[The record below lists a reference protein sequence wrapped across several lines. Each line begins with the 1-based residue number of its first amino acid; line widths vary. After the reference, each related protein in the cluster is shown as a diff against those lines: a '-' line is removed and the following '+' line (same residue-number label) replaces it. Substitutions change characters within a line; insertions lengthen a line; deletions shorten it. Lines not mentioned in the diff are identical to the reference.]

1 MAPRSIYVINFPVG
15 RCRVFRYG
23 ASSFSLPTSPSVGHP
38 ELNHVFT
45 GLRNAKR
52 KHANTRNVLKS
63 YITTFLDQL
72 SSTWTHKMNM
82 DWHDSINPFFTTSS
96 GSSSYGNGNSSR
108 SGGSSDR
115 IMENP
120 LKIDTNSSFFPS
132 SIFKPI
138 PLPDDILGFDPLPQ
152 SQVHDVQQRQVPP
165 LPPAEGFNASFDLE
179 KYLKSDLD
187 EELDAENLDN
197 DFLDANLQFNMN
209 FPNMDSKET
218 DIEKV
223 LLDLGISEVPKQNV
237 SPEQPPVTETPHAP
251 GHKRKI
257 SGSGIFGFVGVG
269 ENTQLSIP
277 GIEPVTFINKKPQYK
292 DVTNF
297 DNLGPSYINGN
308 RNSTA
313 TDAATIS
320 KDNYAKVNSSSAN
333 LDNFIPNVSLT
344 NLQAPITP
352 VKQVQNREK
361 PEYYVSSGN
370 PVSYKFPPSPPKGTF
385 EPTENANREYPPNKS
400 YSAQELQNL
409 RQLSKSKSQ
418 QQMRQPTIV
427 STNHHH
433 PKSPLPTPLP
443 TSPLNSV
450 AMSSPLKEMFQ
461 TPKTGSPKKVLPLSQ
476 LQAQS
481 QFQVRLNKQLRD
493 PDDTSIIDDDKDK
506 TISAMNTPLKLKLS
520 AEMLQ
525 TPTKS
530 KFTNLGWDPTMG
542 PKKPH
547 MFTQRILKS
556 PKRSPI
562 RKKPTITSTLATGTL
577 DKYFEGPTAEGKFVC
592 RFFDQEIQGVCN
604 REFGRISNAR
614 AHIQTH
620 LSDRPFVCEECGKA
634 FVRNHDLRRH
644 QKGHS
649 VASNIC
655 PCGKRFPRSD
665 ALKRHRFRNICVG
678 GIPRNNGV
686 FKPCTHGHS
695 HSHASDKMTTM
706 AQINSKNKNNQKITE
721 KLLGD
726 INKEGQPI
734 IRETI
739 FTSQQE
745 QPLSQTSKFSH
756 LSQPVSLHQSQYT
769 DRPLLPNQSLFNT
782 SSSKDIDLFD
792 FNEIASVDGNFSFN
806 MDDSL
811 VI

>member
-1 MAPRSIYVINFPVG
+1 
-15 RCRVFRYG
+15 
-23 ASSFSLPTSPSVGHP
+23 
-38 ELNHVFT
+38 
-45 GLRNAKR
+45 
-52 KHANTRNVLKS
+52 
-63 YITTFLDQL
+63 
-72 SSTWTHKMNM
+72 MNM

-96 GSSSYGNGNSSR
+96 SSSSYGKGNSNR
-108 SGGSSDR
+108 NGGSSDR

-120 LKIDTNSSFFPS
+120 LKIDTNSSFFS
-132 SIFKPI
+132 SSVFKPI
-138 PLPDDILGFDPLPQ
+138 PLPDDVLGFDPLPE
-152 SQVHDVQQRQVPP
+152 SQIPQVQQRQVPP
-165 LPPAEGFNASFDLE
+165 AAAAAAEGFNASFDLE
-179 KYLKSDLD
+179 EYLKSDLD
-187 EELDAENLDN
+187 EELQAENLDE
-197 DFLDANLQFNMN
+197 DFLDANIQFNMN
-209 FPNMDSKET
+209 LPIMDSKET

-223 LLDLGISEVPKQNV
+223 LLDLGISEVPRQNT
-237 SPEQPPVTETPHAP
+237 SPVPPSENGTPYAP

-257 SGSGIFGFVGVG
+257 SGSGIFGFVGAG
-269 ENTQLSIP
+269 DNTQLSIP
-277 GIEPVTFINKKPQYK
+277 GIEPVIIINKKPQYK

-297 DNLGPSYINGN
+297 DNLGPSYTNGN
-308 RNSTA
+308 SNLTA
-313 TDAATIS
+313 TTAATIS
-320 KDNYAKVNSSSAN
+320 KVNYAKASDENPN
-333 LDNFIPNVSLT
+333 LDNFVPNVSLT
-344 NLQAPITP
+344 ALQPPITP
-352 VKQVQNREK
+352 VKQVQKREK
-361 PEYYVSSGN
+361 PDYYVSSGN

-385 EPTENANREYPPNKS
+385 EPTESANPDYPSKS

-409 RQLSKSKSQ
+409 RQLSKSKSL
-418 QQMRQPTIV
+418 QQMRQPAL
-427 STNHHH
+427 STNW
-433 PKSPLPTPLP
+433 PGKSPPPTPLP

-461 TPKTGSPKKVLPLSQ
+461 TPKNGSPKKVLPLSQ
-476 LQAQS
+476 LQSQS
-481 QFQVRLNKQLRD
+481 QFQVRLSKQLRD
-493 PDDTSIIDDDKDK
+493 PDDTSIIEDDKDK

-547 MFTQRILKS
+547 TFTQRILKS
-556 PKRSPI
+556 SKRSPI

-592 RFFDQEIQGVCN
+592 RFFDKEIQGVCN

-686 FKPCTHGHS
+686 FKPCNHDHS
-695 HSHASDKMTTM
+695 HSHASDKMSNM
-706 AQINSKNKNNQKITE
+706 VQNNFRNKNNKKITN
-721 KLLGD
+721 KLLED
-726 INKEGQPI
+726 INKEEQPI
-734 IRETI
+734 IRETV
-739 FTSQQE
+739 FTTQQE
-745 QPLSQTSKFSH
+745 RTPKLSH
-756 LSQPVSLHQSQYT
+756 LPQPVNSHHSQYT
-769 DRPLLPNQSLFNT
+769 DRPLLPTQSLFNT
-782 SSSKDIDLFD
+782 STSKDIDLFD
-792 FNEIASVDGNFSFN
+792 FNEIAGVDGNFSFN